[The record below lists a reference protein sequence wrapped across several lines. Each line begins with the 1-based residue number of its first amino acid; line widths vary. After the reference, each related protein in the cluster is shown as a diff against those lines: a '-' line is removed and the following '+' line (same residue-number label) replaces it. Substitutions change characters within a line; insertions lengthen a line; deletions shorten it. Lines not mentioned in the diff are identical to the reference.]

1 MTNTKHLKTT
11 FVDSTG
17 ATIFVI
23 VNHNPMNGNYIAFV
37 SQDNGNSWSMMGE
50 SGSTN
55 CALDDAQVQ
64 WNYNLDYQ
72 AV

>member
-11 FVDSTG
+11 FIDSTG
-17 ATIFVI
+17 ATISVT

-37 SQDNGNSWSMMGE
+37 SQDNGNSWSMMGQG
-50 SGSTN
+50 SSTN
-55 CALDDAQVQ
+55 WALYDAQVQ
-64 WNYNLDYQ
+64 WNFNLDYQ